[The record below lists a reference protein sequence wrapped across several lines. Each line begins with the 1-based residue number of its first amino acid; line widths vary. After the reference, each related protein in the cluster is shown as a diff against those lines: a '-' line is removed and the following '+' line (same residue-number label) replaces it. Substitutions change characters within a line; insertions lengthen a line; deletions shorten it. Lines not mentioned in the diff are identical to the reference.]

1 MQNHPRG
8 SVNAFAIY
16 AAAAGLVGNS
26 TTPACFASNTA
37 SGSHIQTLRCSI
49 GLSMRMRRTWRND
62 IVAHC
67 SRERR
72 GRLAGVRGAAKL
84 RTWGVS

>member
-16 AAAAGLVGNS
+16 AAAAGLVAS

-62 IVAHC
+62 IVAPLL
-67 SRERR
+67 SRASWC
-72 GRLAGVRGAAKL
+72 LAGVRGAAKL